1 MGLYCE
7 TGSVFNT
14 LFEKLEKFL
23 RSETVVGDPI
33 QIGNVTLIPIITV
46 SFGVAGGE
54 GSGKDGKGND
64 GSGGGG
70 GLGCR
75 ISPNAV
81 LVVKNDEVSLVS
93 LAGKGSLEK
102 IMNMVPEIVSKMKLC
117 KNQEEEAKE

>member
-1 MGLYCE
+1 VGE
-7 TGSVFNT
+7 TGNIFNT

-33 QIGNVTLIPIITV
+33 QIGNITLIPIITV

-64 GSGGGG
+64 GNGGGG
-70 GLGCR
+70 GVGGR

-81 LVVKNDEVSLVS
+81 LVIKNDEVSLVS

-102 IMNMVPEIVSKMKLC
+102 NYEHGPGNSQQ
-117 KNQEEEAKE
+117 N

>member
-1 MGLYCE
+1 MGE

-33 QIGNVTLIPIITV
+33 QVGNVTLIPIITV

-54 GSGKDGKGND
+54 GSGKDSKGND

-70 GLGCR
+70 GVGGR

-81 LVVKNDEVSLVS
+81 LVIKNDEVSLVS

-102 IMNMVPEIVSKMKLC
+102 IMNMVPEIVSKMNLR